1 MEEKLPP
8 LKEPQVQV
16 KVLSMVGSNQLLNF
30 FIVFFIVELV
40 KIMPALGHQSD
51 VLEIKYVLG
60 SNKALKT
67 LKFTV
72 NMLLTYKVSFMISQL
87 RRRNYLN

>member
-1 MEEKLPP
+1 
-8 LKEPQVQV
+8 
-16 KVLSMVGSNQLLNF
+16 
-30 FIVFFIVELV
+30 
-40 KIMPALGHQSD
+40 MPALGHQSD

-87 RRRNYLN
+87 RRRKLPQLSKIYFCSYVDSTSIH